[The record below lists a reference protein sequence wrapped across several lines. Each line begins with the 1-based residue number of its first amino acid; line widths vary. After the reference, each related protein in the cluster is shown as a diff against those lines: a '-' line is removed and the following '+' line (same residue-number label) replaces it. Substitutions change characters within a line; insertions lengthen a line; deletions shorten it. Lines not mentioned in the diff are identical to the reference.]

1 MNATSN
7 YIAPLTGAR
16 ALAAGAVVLFH
27 YVVFAQ
33 QRDGSALPWLTWLVG
48 DGQIPVT
55 IFFVLSGYLLAV
67 RYGAMPLRDAARFV
81 RRRILRIYPLF
92 LAVTLAFAVLPQV
105 LLDGSA
111 AYADVRR
118 AAGVLLMGQAV
129 FADQFGLGVPTG
141 WTLTL
146 EALFYVA
153 APVLFAALRGT
164 ARRRIAVSAALLAAI
179 AAGAAAT
186 LHWPALYE
194 FSGHAERQM
203 YTVGLLVRLPEFVIG
218 AALGMHR
225 RGVGVGDAPTEIGR
239 VRAISLLC
247 AAACITLIAA
257 SNQAFRVHADAANV
271 LIRWALAAAFA
282 VLLSCWTIDATETAG
297 ARLLSTPVLVYLGAS
312 SFALYLIHTAWP
324 LQWIWRALA
333 EWPLHSLAL
342 APLMYGVSA
351 AAGAAVHE
359 WIEKPLSRLARAGV
373 TVA

>member
-67 RYGAMPLRDAARFV
+67 RYGAMPLREAATFV

-92 LAVTLAFAVLPQV
+92 LVVTLAFAVLPQV
-105 LLDGSA
+105 LIDGSA

-146 EALFYVA
+146 EALFYVV
-153 APVLFAALRGT
+153 APLLFAALRGT
-164 ARRRIAVSAALLAAI
+164 ARRRLVVSAALLAAI

-203 YTVGLLVRLPEFVIG
+203 YTVGFLVRLPEFVIG
-218 AALGMHR
+218 AAVGMQR
-225 RGVGVGDAPTEIGR
+225 RSVDGAAENGR
-239 VRAISLLC
+239 VRGISTLC
-247 AAACITLIAA
+247 AAMSIALAAA
-257 SNQAFRVHADAANV
+257 SNQAFWLHADAANV
-271 LIRWALAAAFA
+271 LIRWMLAFA
-282 VLLSCWTIDATETAG
+282 FAALLYCWTADPAGTAG
-297 ARLLSTPVLVYLGAS
+297 SGLLSTPEMVYLGAS

-324 LQWIWRALA
+324 LQWIWRMLAGLPIHAL
-333 EWPLHSLAL
+333 LL
-342 APLMYGVSA
+342 APLMYGISA
-351 AAGAAVHE
+351 AAAAMVYE
-359 WIEKPLSRLARAGV
+359 WIEKPLERLTRSGG
-373 TVA
+373 

>member
-67 RYGAMPLRDAARFV
+67 RYGAMPLREAATFV

-92 LAVTLAFAVLPQV
+92 LVVTLAFAVLPQV
-105 LLDGSA
+105 LIDGSA

-118 AAGVLLMGQAV
+118 AAGVLLMGQAL

-146 EALFYVA
+146 EALFYVV
-153 APVLFAALRGT
+153 APLLFAALRGT
-164 ARRRIAVSAALLAAI
+164 ARRRLVVSAALLAAI

-203 YTVGLLVRLPEFVIG
+203 YTVGFLVRLPEFVIG
-218 AALGMHR
+218 AAMGMHR
-225 RGVGVGDAPTEIGR
+225 HGAASASAAIGR
-239 VRAISLLC
+239 VRGISLLS
-247 AAACITLIAA
+247 AAACIALIAA
-257 SNQAFRVHADAANV
+257 SNQAFWLHADAGNV

-282 VLLSCWTIDATETAG
+282 VLLRCWTMDATATAG
-297 ARLLSTPVLVYLGAS
+297 ARLLSTPALVYLGAS

-324 LQWIWRALA
+324 LQWIWRASA
-333 EWPLHSLAL
+333 EWPLHALTL

-351 AAGAAVHE
+351 AAGAAVYE
-359 WIEKPLSRLARAGV
+359 WIEKPLSRLFHAGASV
-373 TVA
+373 QG